1 MNTGTIKAAAGLFIC
16 CMLGTLSNAWAQES
30 TSQLSQAKHK
40 QRLAS
45 RAHLE
50 NHPFSDF
57 GQEYINFKN
66 KLSNELGLQ
75 WGVDVSYLIQRGAP
89 GGKQTSVQGIY
100 YPYANW
106 TLFKDRAAGS
116 GEINFSYNLSHYW
129 GASGAALQDR
139 LDVASAQNDYTSNQK
154 IFFELSYTHT
164 LPGEWDW
171 MSVTAGQFPLSNFDG
186 TAYLDNQQTALMNFA
201 LSQNAS
207 SAYPSASIG
216 AYVQAQN
223 DLFSV
228 AAGYQDA
235 SNVSGQTARLSS
247 AFDGKYTA
255 FASLAWTPS
264 FEIGA
269 GQYSFLYYY
278 QPSVSAQPE
287 NVNGWSFN
295 AQQNLGEKWA
305 VFGRA
310 NGSTGGVTGI
320 KNSYAAGAALLNPFE
335 RNPQDAIT
343 VGIAHN
349 RLSAKGLGYPAEMR
363 GSETALEVQWVIG
376 IGKFVTVT
384 PDLQFYPR
392 AALNPGQG
400 VTTVAGLRTT
410 VML

>member
-30 TSQLSQAKHK
+30 TDNLSQAKHK

-45 RAHLE
+45 RRQVE
-50 NHPFSDF
+50 NHPFSGF

-66 KLSNELGLQ
+66 KLSDELGLQ

-116 GEINFSYNLSHYW
+116 GEVNFSYNLSHYW
-129 GASGAALQDR
+129 GFSGSALQDR
-139 LDVASAQNDYTSNQK
+139 LNVASAQNDYTSNQN

-171 MSVTAGQFPLSNFDG
+171 LSFTAGQFPLSNFDG

-201 LSQNAS
+201 LSQNATA
-207 SAYPSASIG
+207 AYPTASVG
-216 AYVQAQN
+216 AYAQAQT
-223 DLFSV
+223 DLFTA

-235 SNVSGQTARLSS
+235 TNVSGQTARLSS

-255 FASLAWTPS
+255 FASLSWTPS
-264 FEIGA
+264 FKIGA

-295 AQQNLGEKWA
+295 AQQNIGEKWA

-320 KNSYAAGAALLNPFE
+320 KNSYAAGAALLNPFG
-335 RNPQDAIT
+335 RNPQDAVIMG
-343 VGIAHN
+343 VAYN
-349 RLSAKGLGYPAEMR
+349 RLSAKGLDDPAEMR
-363 GSETALEVQWVIG
+363 SGETALELAWVIG